1 MPLPPLPRM
10 LVRLSPGEFYTHS
23 QSADAQRCHRRR
35 TVEAQEDPQVVG
47 AVRLPVPVL
56 DLALI
61 PPPPPAWLF
70 SAHRL
75 RTQAGDMQELHL
87 FTQSFVQPLLM

>member
-61 PPPPPAWLF
+61 PPHPPPGYSLPTDCGPRPETCRSFIYSLSHLF
-70 SAHRL
+70 SHY
-75 RTQAGDMQELHL
+75 
-87 FTQSFVQPLLM
+87 